1 MAHQPHRPQMSGH
14 STNARAST
22 TVPRDPVP
30 AAFFSDGSR
39 DSLDPKKACRFKGR
53 FTLDSS

>member
-1 MAHQPHRPQMSGH
+1 MSGH